1 MVERCKHGL
10 IVGQCGLCADPLGPH
25 ERNYGEHGRVV
36 ITGQRRKPITE
47 EKQDMAGKCV
57 YEGCTE
63 DAVAKG
69 LCKKHWSAWY
79 QGKIEH
85 PRLGPWKPAKQELD
99 QEPVIGPDKG
109 PEPENNIDE
118 ALNRAEPAAWV
129 PIEIELPPDLME
141 KVKARAQE
149 EYRDPARQIAWDLK
163 CIMENAT

>member
-10 IVGQCGLCADPLGPH
+10 IVGQCGLCANPDGPH
-25 ERNYGEHGRVV
+25 ERFYGEHNRVV
-36 ITGQRRKPITE
+36 ITKPTKPRE
-47 EKQDMAGKCV
+47 EIQDMTGKCA

-63 DAVAKG
+63 DAVARG
-69 LCKKHWSAWY
+69 FCKKHWDDWY
-79 QGKIEH
+79 RGKIEH

-118 ALNRAEPAAWV
+118 TLDRTEPAAWV

-149 EYRDPARQIAWDLK
+149 EYRDPARQIAWDIKFIL
-163 CIMENAT
+163 ENAT